1 MKYSNIHGEPVEL
14 LFSASKTIAQ
24 PDFLLNGTTCQFYDQ
39 SGSLSRGFLA
49 HELDRKTVLDRWY
62 VIQADFQR
70 MRQVI
75 DNLVF
80 YSND

>member
-1 MKYSNIHGEPVEL
+1 MKYSNIHGEPVDL

-24 PDFLLNGTTCQFYDQ
+24 SDLLISGTTCQFYNL
-39 SGSLSRGFLA
+39 SGALSRGFLA
-49 HELDRKTVLDRWY
+49 HEVDRKSVLDRWY

-70 MRQVI
+70 LRQVI